1 MRCSNRQRKQAYSN
15 LHNRAYRILRD
26 ITGNLVLNG
35 PDGARASGAIRCQ
48 YNMAVPNG
56 IMNAPAGQG
65 YWSSVGSTKVDFSA
79 NQTSGSSVNPMSGH
93 ASKAEIRPSSIS
105 ISLLIS
111 F

>member
-1 MRCSNRQRKQAYSN
+1 
-15 LHNRAYRILRD
+15 
-26 ITGNLVLNG
+26 
-35 PDGARASGAIRCQ
+35 
-48 YNMAVPNG
+48 MAAAHG

-65 YWSSVGSTKVDFSA
+65 YWSSVGSTKIDFSA
-79 NQTSGSSVNPMSGH
+79 NQDSGSSMNPMSGH